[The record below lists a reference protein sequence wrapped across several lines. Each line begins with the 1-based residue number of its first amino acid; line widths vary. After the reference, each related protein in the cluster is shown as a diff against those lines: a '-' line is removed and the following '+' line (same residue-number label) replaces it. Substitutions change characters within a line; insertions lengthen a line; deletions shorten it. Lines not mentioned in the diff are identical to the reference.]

1 MLRHIWRGVRQLL
14 GGGETVFHSFLFG
27 CLVSLQNILGT
38 VGVRLKLEVFWNSKL
53 LKIGSIFKAK
63 VRVRLKL
70 ECGLN

>member
-1 MLRHIWRGVRQLL
+1 MVRQFFTAFCLD
-14 GGGETVFHSFLFG
+14 V
-27 CLVSLQNILGT
+27 LVSLQNILGT

-53 LKIGSIFKAK
+53 LKIGSVFKAK